1 MIESYGFVE
10 MFLVPIKFWESVKAS
25 FWEISVVAVLMGGC
39 A

>member
-10 MFLVPIKFWESVKAS
+10 MFLTPMKLWQSVKAR
-25 FWEISVVAVLMGGC
+25 FFGVSVVAVLMGGC